1 MSLFFK
7 INFIC
12 FEMHMDRPI
21 KSENT
26 FGTPSINYLSI
37 CPFMCHPRFSTRK
50 ASKLHCVRGQS
61 GFYNLALTEENM
73 QNKFDLK
80 LSVYSLGVDI

>member
-1 MSLFFK
+1 MGTQRD
-7 INFIC
+7 NA
-12 FEMHMDRPI
+12 E
-21 KSENT
+21 SENYINR
-26 FGTPSINYLSI
+26 GT
-37 CPFMCHPRFSTRK
+37 K
-50 ASKLHCVRGQS
+50 VHCVRGQS